1 MKKNLFFLLLF
12 ILCSLLSYSQKLGY
26 DKTYGENGIVQLQ
39 PDEQDDYP
47 YSYQTYEDGKILIA
61 SNNGI
66 FRLNSDYTLDTS
78 FATNGRIKNIINAKI
93 FLFKDKK
100 ILAITTENDN
110 TSFKLQRFLAD
121 GTLDKNYGTNGEVT
135 YTNLGYIGSTIQ
147 KDDKVLVT
155 CTDNQ
160 NKLRYLLRID
170 QDGSLDSSFGTQGK
184 ALIPNTFGRLS
195 TDIESNISGEIII
208 SGSDFFSSNS
218 FQALQFT
225 SNGAID
231 KSFGT
236 EDGLLSIKDINDSS
250 FNAATNIKIKT
261 LKDGN
266 LLFFAN
272 VWSAN
277 GTLKVIVQKI
287 TPDGKKILFN
297 KEHIQIDNFFFQDLF
312 IKEITELNNGN
323 LLFSGSTD
331 NSMTPNI
338 SYYLLDA
345 KGDLVE
351 NFGVKGILSFKHT
364 SPGSMLNE
372 STIGTIEKNNGDLIS
387 IGNYQTGTKLK
398 SNLALYKFNVKG
410 EMDLS
415 FGTQGILMFGSKK
428 PVQKLTSI
436 ILQKEDKIL
445 FSTNDSRIV
454 RINNQGKID
463 GSYFQI
469 ENENDNYDLVS
480 SISNDDNII
489 GEILPVDNITSTVGK
504 SGSNII
510 LDKNGNIINY
520 YGIDGLLQTKII
532 IDMIKLSNG
541 RYLTNLLY
549 KIGNDTGRRLLISD
563 INGSNDKT
571 IFNTYTSFYNEKIYS
586 VILQNE
592 DKFLFIKSGVLS
604 FGHEF
609 DPGALNQGIYR
620 CNFNGEMD
628 STFQPKMSFLPDNL
642 LVQPDYKII
651 GIKNNLI
658 SRWLQDGDIDA
669 TFGNNGTLNLN
680 ELLSEEVNVYRY
692 TIRPDNKLIFVIE
705 NSKGALEVIRLNTDG
720 SLDTSFANQGK
731 YTVDHSKRLISLK
744 TQSDGKLLLLY
755 LHTDGYYEMIRLH
768 AEGQIDT
775 TFANQGKISFEESL
789 NLQGL
794 LLQSNDQPIVFG
806 TQIIEEDEYIT
817 FVRISNQEYIA
828 PKGEILEDQE
838 VLRQNEP
845 ITFSLQTTGEPIDY
859 LWRFEDGSNSIT
871 STESHPVVT
880 FKSLGV
886 HKIHL
891 TVTYSDSY
899 ISDIEKN
906 ILIEENESTE
916 IIPNPKPEPD
926 TSNSVETR
934 VSPNPTHGVLNFKI
948 KGNTKKVEIQILDLS
963 GRKVAEYSFVGEQG
977 IINIQHLTSGVY
989 FIKLSSEEFSNV
1001 QKIIKN

>member
-1 MKKNLFFLLLF
+1 MLFFLF
-12 ILCSLLSYSQKLGY
+12 SLLSYSQKLGY

-93 FLFKDKK
+93 FLLFDKK

-121 GTLDKNYGTNGEVT
+121 GTSDKNYGTNGEVT

-160 NKLRYLLRID
+160 NKLRYLLRIG
-170 QDGSLDSSFGTQGK
+170 QDGYLDSSFGAQGK
-184 ALIPNTFGRLS
+184 ALIPNIFTRLS
-195 TDIESNISGEIII
+195 TDIVSKSLGEIII

-225 SNGAID
+225 SNGSID

-236 EDGLLSIKDINDSS
+236 EDGLLSINDINDSS

-272 VWSAN
+272 VETVD
-277 GTLKVIVQKI
+277 GILKVIVQKT

-297 KEHIQIDNFFFQDLF
+297 KEHIQIDNFFFQDLL

-331 NSMTPNI
+331 SSMTPNI

-345 KGDLVE
+345 KGDIVE
-351 NFGVKGILSFKHT
+351 NFGIKGVLSFNHS

-387 IGNYQTGTKLK
+387 IGNYQTGTKRK
-398 SNLALYKFNVKG
+398 SKLALYKFNVKG
-410 EMDLS
+410 EMDSS
-415 FGTQGILMFGSKK
+415 FGTQGVLMFGSKK

-445 FSTNDSRIV
+445 FSSNDSRIV
-454 RINNQGKID
+454 RIDNQGKID

-469 ENENDNYDLVS
+469 ENEIDNYDLVS

-489 GEILPVDNITSTVGK
+489 GEILPVSFVTSPVGK

-510 LDKNGNIINY
+510 LDENGNKINY
-520 YGIDGLLQTKII
+520 YGIDGLNQTTTI
-532 IDMIKLSNG
+532 IDMIKLPNG
-541 RYLTNLLY
+541 RYLTNLVY
-549 KIGNDTGRRLLISD
+549 KNGNDTGRRLLISD

-571 IFNTYTSFYNEKIYS
+571 IFNTYSNINNEKIYS
-586 VILQNE
+586 LILQNE

-604 FGHEF
+604 LGHEF
-609 DPGALNQGIYR
+609 DSGARNQGIYR

-628 STFQPKMSFLPDNL
+628 PTFQPKMSFLPDNL

-658 SRWLQDGDIDA
+658 SRWLQNGDIDA

-692 TIRPDNKLIFVIE
+692 TIRTDNKLIFVIE

-720 SLDTSFANQGK
+720 SLDSSFANQGK

-744 TQSDGKLLLLY
+744 TQSDDKLLLLY

-768 AEGQIDT
+768 AEGQLDT
-775 TFANQGKISFEESL
+775 TFTNQGKISFEESL

-794 LLQSNDQPIVFG
+794 LLQSNDQPLVFG
-806 TQIIEEDEYIT
+806 TQKIEEDEYIT
-817 FVRISNQEYIA
+817 FIRISNQQFIA

-916 IIPNPKPEPD
+916 IILNPKPEPD
-926 TSNSVETR
+926 TSISSETR
-934 VSPNPTHGVLNFKI
+934 VSPNPTHGVLNFKM
-948 KGNTKKVEIQILDLS
+948 KGNTKKVEVQILDLS
-963 GRKVAEYSFVGEQG
+963 GRQIAEYSFVGEQG
-977 IINIQHLTSGVY
+977 NINIQHLTSGVY